1 MLLTGNARS
10 TLYDAP
16 AVRTGDVDLLKA
28 IAAISDKFE
37 AYTTRRKWS

>member
-28 IAAISDKFE
+28 ISDKFE